1 MTNHHT
7 NIKTIL
13 LLAFFTTS
21 TLNTKAQDIY
31 ATINAILNEKRNEE
45 KANLQTGKDTKV
57 QENNTSEAA
66 ENDIFET
73 SENDSFDAPSYD
85 DLWQVPSYPLHE
97 IRAVWLATIGG
108 IDWPRTKATDS
119 YSIQRQKQELT
130 SMLDKLQRANIN
142 MVVMQTRIRGTVI
155 YPSNI
160 EPWDDCLTGKYGKH
174 PGYDPLQF
182 AIEECHRRGMEFHAW
197 IVSIPL
203 GELQKQKEYGS
214 SSIMRKHP
222 NLCKAVGSEVF
233 MQPSASGTA
242 DYIANLCREIV
253 QKYDVDGI
261 SLDYIR
267 YPEAV
272 YRYKD
277 NASAS
282 QKRENITRIV
292 RRVHDVVKSIKPW
305 VKLSSSPIGK
315 FRDLKRYSSSGWNC
329 YDAVYQDPQAWLRDN
344 LQDMLFPM
352 MYFRENHFYPFLFD
366 WLEHSYGHPVAP
378 GLAVYMLDP
387 REGKWVLNDV
397 RAQMHTSRNSK
408 IGGMILYRAKF
419 LNDNHKG
426 IYKTSCQEF
435 FPYPALPPRMTWSS
449 DTIAPLPP
457 RNLKCENGVLSW
469 TEGNHQ
475 NEESYTYYNIYGSN
489 FYPVDV
495 TKAEN
500 LLQARVL
507 STQFELTGRATS
519 RRYYAVC
526 ASDRFGNQSKA
537 AQEQNVMTS
546 LPPSTDA
553 WNPCSRIGDNG
564 KRVDDRMKLLKSSS
578 GKKSKKRKR

>member
-1 MTNHHT
+1 MTNPNT
-7 NIKTIL
+7 NIPRIL
-13 LLAFFTTS
+13 LLFLFSFLLLGNGARASYIDDITQNS
-21 TLNTKAQDIY
+21 SPTLSQH
-31 ATINAILNEKRNEE
+31 EE
-45 KANLQTGKDTKV
+45 
-57 QENNTSEAA
+57 
-66 ENDIFET
+66 
-73 SENDSFDAPSYD
+73 
-85 DLWQVPSYPLHE
+85 LWQSPTYPLHE

-119 YSIQRQKQELT
+119 YSIQRQKQELCT
-130 SMLDKLQRANIN
+130 ILDKLQRANIN
-142 MVVMQTRIRGTVI
+142 MVVMQTRVRGTVI
-155 YPSNI
+155 YPSSI
-160 EPWDDCLTGKYGKH
+160 EPWDDCLTGKFGQH

-203 GELQKQKEYGS
+203 GELKKQKSYGA

-222 NLCKAVGSEVF
+222 ELCKTVGAEVF
-233 MQPSASGTA
+233 MQPNASGTA
-242 DYIANLCREIV
+242 DYIASLCREII

-267 YPEAV
+267 YPESV

-315 FRDLKRYSSSGWNC
+315 YRDLKRYSSIGWNC

-366 WLEHSYGHPVAP
+366 WLEHAYGHPVAP
-378 GLAVYMLDP
+378 GLAIYLLDP
-387 REGKWVLNDV
+387 REGKWALNDV
-397 RAQMHTSRNSK
+397 RAEMHTARNSN
-408 IGGMILYRAKF
+408 IGGMIFYRAKF

-426 IYKTSCQEF
+426 IYNTTCQEF

-449 DTIAPLPP
+449 DTIPPLPP
-457 RNLKCENGVLSW
+457 YGLRCENGVLSW
-469 TEGNHQ
+469 NEGEAN
-475 NEESYTYYNIYGSN
+475 SDRDAYTFYNIYGSN
-489 FYPVDV
+489 VYPVDV

-500 LLQARVL
+500 LLQARVCD
-507 STQFELTGRATS
+507 THYELTGRATS
-519 RRYYAVC
+519 RRFFAVC
-526 ASDRFGNQSKA
+526 ASDRFGNQSAA

-546 LPPSTDA
+546 LPPSRDA
-553 WNPCSRIGDNG
+553 WNPCSRLGDNG
-564 KRVDDRMKLLKSSS
+564 KRVDDRMQLLKSAS

>member
-1 MTNHHT
+1 MTNPNT
-7 NIKTIL
+7 NIPRIL
-13 LLAFFTTS
+13 LLFLFSFLLLGNGARAS
-21 TLNTKAQDIY
+21 YIDDI
-31 ATINAILNEKRNEE
+31 T
-45 KANLQTGKDTKV
+45 Q
-57 QENNTSEAA
+57 NTSPTLSQHE
-66 ENDIFET
+66 E
-73 SENDSFDAPSYD
+73 
-85 DLWQVPSYPLHE
+85 LWQAPTYPLHE

-119 YSIQRQKQELT
+119 YSIQRQKQELCT
-130 SMLDKLQRANIN
+130 ILDKLQRANIN
-142 MVVMQTRIRGTVI
+142 MVVMQTRVRGTVI
-155 YPSNI
+155 YPSSI
-160 EPWDDCLTGKYGKH
+160 EPWDDCLTGKFGQH

-203 GELQKQKEYGS
+203 GELKKQKSYGA

-222 NLCKAVGSEVF
+222 ELCKTVGAEVF
-233 MQPSASGTA
+233 MQPNASGTA
-242 DYIANLCREIV
+242 DYIASLCREII

-267 YPEAV
+267 YPESV

-292 RRVHDVVKSIKPW
+292 RSVHDVVKSIKPW

-315 FRDLKRYSSSGWNC
+315 YRDLKRYSSIGWNC

-366 WLEHSYGHPVAP
+366 WLEHAYGHPVAP
-378 GLAVYMLDP
+378 GLAIYLLDP
-387 REGKWVLNDV
+387 REGKWALNDV
-397 RAQMHTSRNSK
+397 RAEMHTARNSN
-408 IGGMILYRAKF
+408 IGGMIFYRAKF

-426 IYKTSCQEF
+426 IYNTTCQEF

-449 DTIAPLPP
+449 DTIPPLPP
-457 RNLKCENGVLSW
+457 YGLRCENGVLSW
-469 TEGNHQ
+469 NEGEAN
-475 NEESYTYYNIYGSN
+475 SDKDAYTFYNIYGSN
-489 FYPVDV
+489 VYPVDV

-500 LLQARVL
+500 LLQARICD
-507 STQFELTGRATS
+507 THYELTGRATS
-519 RRYYAVC
+519 RRFFAVC
-526 ASDRFGNQSKA
+526 ASDRFGNQSAA

-546 LPPSTDA
+546 LPPSRDA
-553 WNPCSRIGDNG
+553 WNPSSRLGDNG
-564 KRVDDRMKLLKSSS
+564 KRVDDRMQLLKSAS